1 MKKISFTVFAC
12 ALSLFILFGLLPK
25 GSATAFSDK
34 KPFKK
39 QFDLLFHTVSLIQN
53 SYVQEVTPERLF
65 HGAMGGL
72 LKALDPYSQFL
83 DAKAYEELQA
93 DTSGRFGGIGIEVSV
108 KGGVLH
114 VIAPLEGEPADEAG
128 VRPQD
133 VIQKID
139 NAVTKDMTLTDAVR
153 KLRGEPGS
161 FVALTLIRDEE
172 PAPLEL
178 SIQRRVVK
186 ANGVREAKLLE
197 PGVGYIR
204 IAEFQERTPADLRKE
219 LAGLTAQHADGVIL
233 DLRNNPGGLLDS
245 AVKATEQFIPS
256 GEMIVLTRG
265 RNSAKDREFRSSNA
279 EPVRF
284 GRIAVIVN
292 RGSASGSEILAGA
305 LQDHGLA
312 RVIGKKTYGKG
323 CVQTLTALPDGSA
336 VRITTSFYYTPK
348 GRLIHEKGITPDEEV
363 TEDPKSGQD
372 RALESALEW
381 VRVKK

>member
-1 MKKISFTVFAC
+1 MKKISFTAFAC
-12 ALSLFILFGLLPK
+12 ALSLILLFGLLPK
-25 GSATAFSDK
+25 DSATALSDK
-34 KPFKK
+34 NTFKK
-39 QFDLLFHTVSLIQN
+39 QFDLLFYAVSLIQN
-53 SYVQEVTPERLF
+53 TYVQEVTPERLF

-93 DTSGRFGGIGIEVSV
+93 DTSGRFGGVGLEVSV

-128 VRPQD
+128 VKSGD

-139 NAVTKDMTLTDAVR
+139 NIVTKDMTLTDAVR

-161 FVALTLIRDEE
+161 LVTLTLIRDEE
-172 PAPLEL
+172 PKPLEL

-197 PGVGYIR
+197 PGIGYVR
-204 IAEFQERTPADLRKE
+204 IAEFQERTPADLKKE
-219 LAGLTAQHADGVIL
+219 LAGLISQDVASVIL

-245 AVKATEQFIPS
+245 AVKVTEQFIPS
-256 GEMIVLTRG
+256 GGMIVSTRG
-265 RNSAKDREFRSSNA
+265 RNSVKNREFRSSDP

-284 GRIAVIVN
+284 GKIAVIVN

-305 LQDHGLA
+305 LQDHDLA
-312 RVIGKKTYGKG
+312 RIIGKKTYGKG
-323 CVQTLTALPDGSA
+323 CVQTLTALSDGSA
-336 VRITTSFYYTPK
+336 VRVTTSYYYTPK
-348 GRLIHEKGITPDEEV
+348 GRLIHESGIVPDEEV

-372 RALESALEW
+372 RALEAALEW
-381 VRVKK
+381 IRGKK